1 MFYRSSNQKTPIQLV
16 ADKLFMSFDGL
27 HTHNSPRKIDHP
39 KCTILAKDTI
49 VLDIIFQNY
58 SQEYLFEDIICENC
72 SSGISESM
80 NQHSLCS

>member
-1 MFYRSSNQKTPIQLV
+1 
-16 ADKLFMSFDGL
+16 MSFDGL

-39 KCTILAKDTI
+39 KFTILSKDTI
-49 VLDIIFQNY
+49 VLDIISQNY

-80 NQHSLCS
+80 NQHLLCS